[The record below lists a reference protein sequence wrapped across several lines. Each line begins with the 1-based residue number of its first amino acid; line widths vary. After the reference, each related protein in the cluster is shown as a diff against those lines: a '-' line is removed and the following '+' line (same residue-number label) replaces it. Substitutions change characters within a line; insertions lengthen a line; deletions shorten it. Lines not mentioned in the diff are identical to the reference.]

1 MIEIEDVSLAVAKGN
16 KVSALTMLR
25 QAKFA
30 QDAQPYRAQT
40 EMYILADDMK
50 LAQKCLDIAAIKT
63 QHPQVKFDCDETELL
78 AATAL
83 VEKHTEVF
91 NEPLLDSA
99 IDHMYE
105 CLLNLAKDTRGLD
118 KH

>member
-30 QDAQPYRAQT
+30 TDAVPYRKQI
-40 EMYILADDMK
+40 EMYILYDDMK

-63 QHPQVKFDCDETELL
+63 QHEQVNFDCDEKELL

-83 VEKHTEVF
+83 VEKHTSDF
-91 NEPLLDSA
+91 NEEELDIA
-99 IDHMYE
+99 VDYMYE
-105 CLLNLAKDTRGLD
+105 CLLNLTRQQRGLV
-118 KH
+118 